1 MLFVSPFQWPFELF
15 FEHAGWRGVYR
26 PMRPEQMTLFGWS
39 SVSKHTSF
47 FLAWKTCPR
56 NPSVASMVDM
66 SWKTRSDV
74 LVYGMQHIDMFNA
87 TFPQAA
93 AWTAGSWTQPRRKQ
107 QVLADVWRNLS
118 RFPGR
123 WELRIYA
130 AMQLPWPWVFS
141 LQHVEKRDVWPQKIW
156 PVSLARDQPIACL
169 LIWKSM

>member
-1 MLFVSPFQWPFELF
+1 MAIWAFPLRML
-15 FEHAGWRGVYR
+15 GGVR

-47 FLAWKTCPR
+47 FLAWKTWPR
-56 NPSVASMVDM
+56 NPSVASMVDI
-66 SWKTRSDV
+66 SFYPFWCFGV
-74 LVYGMQHIDMFNA
+74 WNA
-87 TFPQAA
+87 TYGHVQRNVSPSSGLDRGKLN
-93 AWTAGSWTQPRRKQ
+93 TARRKQ

-141 LQHVEKRDVWPQKIW
+141 LQHVEKRDVWPNKVW

-169 LIWKSM
+169 LIWKSMYRMIKW